1 MATDTKSLGLNTSA
15 GDLSWKTLNSDHEDN
30 PIVEALMKESNKLF
44 DIDFNDNDD
53 IKLNTELMLEFDK
66 YLKENNLGSYFNNIP
81 TVIDDKKS
89 KKNKI
94 NKKELM
100 KLNLVNEKNKK
111 DIRKFLEKL
120 KIDDDKEHYPL
131 KKNKL
136 YEAFLNIIY
145 WCCYL
150 IKNKNNSISIEVYF
164 DASISLYRAIHD
176 CSYLINDTIID
187 TCNTILNKVE
197 SIICKKN
204 NNYIY
209 ELFSKYYYLITSS
222 YWDNVKPNNIKLYN
236 EQKDTIVSIYNS
248 IKTDTPL
255 LLFYWVPPA
264 NGKTLISAII
274 ARIVSTYYREEQK
287 IDKKDKKDKK
297 EKIDKKDKKDKKI
310 LLYICYNDIVRNS
323 VSSLCVTHNVDI
335 KFWFASYHKDRFES
349 YHIVD
354 FRPYKNCFIDWR
366 KKKSQKLYKKDEK
379 SNDRRFSP
387 DIKTQMYQYLEE
399 TRPLDI
405 RENEININ
413 FEDSHKIESCDN
425 LPEMIISDLDSA
437 YRLLKTFPDLF
448 IPYFDESFAV
458 SKEKVTAQIMSVLPK
473 QSVLVSA
480 TLAERDKIPTILE
493 NFKGKH
499 NAMDD
504 NIKYIYSNKQHIN
517 CEFISPDGYIISPH
531 HNLKSCTEI
540 EQFVHLMHKNPL
552 IQRGYSNLIVL
563 EMYMKLH
570 EILPNELKLTSL
582 FEHLGSITNESI
594 REYGMNILL
603 FCKDNEEYF
612 EKIKHIKVAKIND
625 NKVENIFTKN
635 SYIFSEHNTLHV
647 SNPTNFSIYVNDITE
662 DFLRDSPKLKKL
674 ISDYKKAMDS
684 IDSLLQNIEKNVKAD
699 NKDYEIQQVNK
710 KRSEIK
716 FNYPSEYI
724 TNSISHFNK
733 WAKEGK
739 LNIRQHALFNIEIIN
754 NFNDIMSKLYL
765 SSIGIYNHSEL
776 SSYELEVFLKDKDIF
791 KFIISDPSITYG
803 TNINLTMVDIHENLV
818 PISTRNTLYQLIGR
832 SGRKG
837 KSSSANIIFRSW
849 DLFNIIVS
857 NNDINEEAENI
868 ENNLIE
874 ILNN

>member
-1 MATDTKSLGLNTSA
+1 MATNTKSLGLNTSA

-30 PIVEALMKESNKLF
+30 PIVEALMKESNNLF
-44 DIDFNDNDD
+44 DQDINDNGE
-53 IKLNTELMLEFDK
+53 IKLNVELMLEFDK
-66 YLKENNLGSYFNNIP
+66 YLNDNNLGSYFSNIP
-81 TVIDDKKS
+81 IVNDDNKN
-89 KKNKI
+89 KKNKPS
-94 NKKELM
+94 KKELM
-100 KLNLVNEKNKK
+100 LLKLINDKNKK
-111 DIRKFLEKL
+111 EIRKFLEKL
-120 KIDDDKEHYPL
+120 KIDDEKEHYPL

-150 IKNKNNSISIEVYF
+150 IKNKNSSISIEIYL
-164 DASISLYRAIHD
+164 DASISLYRAMQD
-176 CSYLINDTIID
+176 CSYLINDNIID
-187 TCNTILNKVE
+187 ICNTILNKIE
-197 SIICKKN
+197 TIIRNKN
-204 NNYIY
+204 DNYIY
-209 ELFSKYYYLITSS
+209 ELFSRYYYLITSS
-222 YWDNVKPNNIKLYN
+222 YWDNEKPNNIKLYD

-248 IKTDTPL
+248 VKTDTPL

-274 ARIVSTYYREEQK
+274 ARIISTHYREEQK
-287 IDKKDKKDKK
+287 KDKKN
-297 EKIDKKDKKDKKI
+297 KKDKKI

-335 KFWFASYHKDRFES
+335 KFWFASYHKDLYEG
-349 YHIVD
+349 YYIVD
-354 FRPYKNCFIDWR
+354 FRPYKNCFVDWR

-405 RENEININ
+405 RENEIGNN

-437 YRLLKTFPDLF
+437 YQLLKTFPDLF

-480 TLAERDKIPTILE
+480 TLAEEDKIPTILD
-493 NFKGKH
+493 NFKNNHG
-499 NAMDD
+499 AIDD
-504 NIKYIYSNKQHIN
+504 DIKYIYSNKQHIN

-540 EQFVHLMHKNPL
+540 EQFIQLMNKNPL

-563 EMYMKLH
+563 EMYKKLND
-570 EILPNELKLTSL
+570 ILPDEFKLDSL
-582 FEHLGSITNESI
+582 FEHLGAITNTTI

-612 EKIKHIKVAKIND
+612 EKIKHIKVLKIND

-635 SYIFSEHNTLHV
+635 SHIFNEHNTLHV
-647 SNPTNFSIYVNDITE
+647 SNPKNFSIYVNDITQE
-662 DFLRDSPKLKKL
+662 FLQDSPKLKKI
-674 ISDYKKAMDS
+674 ISDYNKAIES
-684 IDSLLQNIEKNVKAD
+684 IESSLKNIEKNVKAD

-710 KRSEIK
+710 KRAEIK

-724 TNSISHFNK
+724 TNSLTHFNK
-733 WAKEGK
+733 WANDGN
-739 LNIRQHALFNIEIIN
+739 LNTRQKALFNIEIIN
-754 NFNDIMSKLYL
+754 NFNDLMAKLYL
-765 SSIGIYNHSEL
+765 SSIGIYNHTEL
-776 SSYELEVFLKDKDIF
+776 SKYELEVFLKDKDIF

-849 DLFNIIVS
+849 ELFNIIVS